1 MNDPHKYASEEQLIY
16 AKVLSIGVKIG
27 FVLLVVTFGLYM
39 GGVLKPLVPVHQLPQ
54 YWHLPVDQYVKA
66 TGTPTGWD
74 WVKMIAKGDMLN
86 LVGIVVLAGLSIVST
101 LAVLPI
107 FARRGE
113 KALLIISVLLIIVLV
128 VSASSILH

>member
-1 MNDPHKYASEEQLIY
+1 MDDSHKYTSEEQLIY
-16 AKVLSIGVKIG
+16 AKVLSIGVKVG
-27 FVLLVVTFGLYM
+27 FVLLVVSFGLYM
-39 GGVLKPLVPVHQLPQ
+39 FGVLKPLIPIHQMPKD
-54 YWHLPVDQYVKA
+54 WHLPVREYVKV
-66 TGTPTGWD
+66 TGTPTGWE

-86 LVGIVVLAGLSIVST
+86 LVGIVVLAGISIVST

-113 KALLIISVLLIIVLV
+113 KALLIISVLLIVVLL